1 MIRTTLK
8 VGEQL
13 RSVDNL
19 PPPERDPQVLWLEV
33 NAPTA
38 EEAAAC
44 VSGLESIRALKWAM
58 LSKRMISSIC
68 ARS

>member
-19 PPPERDPQVLWLEV
+19 PPPERDRCYGSKSARPGRG
-33 NAPTA
+33 
-38 EEAAAC
+38 
-44 VSGLESIRALKWAM
+44 SGEPA
-58 LSKRMISSIC
+58 
-68 ARS
+68 